1 MKHLA
6 LSLFLIPCAYG
17 SALYTLGDLDQ
28 DSLPLNWT
36 LSIDG
41 VYDDNTSPG
50 IVGAKDETFAVDTNV
65 GVSFRNVNAQTTL
78 DVYAR
83 LGVLYY
89 MDAPVAFGADEA
101 YEQARAGLTLNH
113 SFNER
118 IRFVSTNYLGYELE
132 PNYVQ
137 GFASSRTGSAQYF
150 FLSSENAVGYRWTER
165 FGTFSGIRASIFD
178 LDQVQ
183 NADRT
188 SQEYFNQFRY
198 QLNPQS
204 VITSEYRY
212 STTSGSEQS
221 SDIVSHFFLVGTERR
236 FSATN
241 TLVVSAGAQMQE
253 SDRSASVENTNP
265 YLEFNLNTAVNSQF
279 SLQSF
284 VRYGSEVFDTVVDV
298 PVVGISEYDQRLTLR
313 VGVNGAYELNPSI
326 TLNAGVNV
334 VNTSFENGRRLDTSA
349 SVFDADENLINAHI
363 GTTVKITEYLN
374 GNLTYNFT
382 NSSSDL
388 VARDFDRNRISIG
401 LSTQF

>member
-1 MKHLA
+1 MKHFVF
-6 LSLFLIPCAYG
+6 SLFLIPCAYG
-17 SALYTLGDLDQ
+17 SALYTLGDIDQ
-28 DSLPLNWT
+28 ESLPLNWT

-41 VYDDNTSPG
+41 IYDDNTSPG
-50 IVGAKDETFAVDTNV
+50 IVGAKDQTFAVDTNV
-65 GVSFRNVNAQTTL
+65 GVSYRKVNAQTTL

-89 MDAPVAFGADEA
+89 LDAPVAIGADET
-101 YEQARAGLTLNH
+101 YGQARAGLTLNH

-118 IRFVSTNYLGYELE
+118 VRFVSTNYLGYELE

-165 FGTFSGIRASIFD
+165 FGTFSGIRAFIFD

-183 NADRT
+183 NSDRVT
-188 SQEYFNQFRY
+188 AEYFNQFRY

-204 VITSEYRY
+204 VLTSEYRY
-212 STTSGSEQS
+212 SSTSGSEQS

-253 SDRSASVENTNP
+253 SDRSSSDSNVSP

-284 VRYGSEVFDTVVDV
+284 VRYGSEVFDTVVDL
-298 PVVGISEYDQRLTLR
+298 PFVGISEYDQRLTLR
-313 VGVNGAYELNPSI
+313 VGVNGAYQLNPSI
-326 TLNAGVNV
+326 TLNAGVNL

-349 SVFDADENLINAHI
+349 SVLDADENLINAHI
-363 GTTVKITEYLN
+363 GTTLRITEYLN

-388 VARDFDRNRISIG
+388 VARDFDRNRVSIG

>member
-1 MKHLA
+1 MKQLA
-6 LSLFLIPCAYG
+6 LSLILIPCAYG
-17 SALYTLGDLDQ
+17 SALHSMGNLDQ
-28 DSLPLNWT
+28 DSLPLIWT

-50 IVGAKDETFAVDTNV
+50 IVGPEDQTFAVDTNI
-65 GVSFRNVNAQTTL
+65 GVSFKNVNAQTTL

-101 YEQARAGLTLNH
+101 YEQARAGLNLNH

-118 IRFVSTNYLGYELE
+118 LRFVSNNYLGYELE

-137 GFASSRTGSAQYF
+137 GFASGRTGSAQYF
-150 FLSSENAVGYRWTER
+150 FLSSENALGYRWSER
-165 FGTFSGIRASIFD
+165 FGTYSGIRTSIFD

-183 NADRT
+183 NADRLT
-188 SQEYFNQFRY
+188 LEYFNQFRY
-198 QLNPQS
+198 QLNPLS
-204 VITSEYRY
+204 VLTSEYRY
-212 STTSGSEQS
+212 STTAGSELS
-221 SDIVSHFFLVGTERR
+221 SDIDSHFFLLGAERR

-253 SDRSASVENTNP
+253 SDHSSSDQNTNP
-265 YLEFNLNTAVNSQF
+265 YVEFSLNTAVNSQF

-284 VRYGSEVFDTVVDV
+284 VRYSSEVYDTVVDISS
-298 PVVGISEYDQRLTLR
+298 VGLSEFDQRPTLR
-313 VGVNGAYELNPSI
+313 VGVNGAYKLNPSI
-326 TLNAGVNV
+326 SLNAGVNYV
-334 VNTSFENGRRLDTSA
+334 GSSFENGRRLDTSA
-349 SVFDADENLINAHI
+349 SVVDADENLLNAFI
-363 GTTVKITEYLN
+363 GTTLRITEYLN

-388 VARDFDRNRISIG
+388 VGRDSDRNRVSIG